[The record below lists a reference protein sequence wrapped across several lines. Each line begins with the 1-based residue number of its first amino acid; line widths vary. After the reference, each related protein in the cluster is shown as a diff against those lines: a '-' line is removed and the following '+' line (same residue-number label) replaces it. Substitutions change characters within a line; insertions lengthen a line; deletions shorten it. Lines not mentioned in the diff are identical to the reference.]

1 VNTSINPETLI
12 IALIALGVGISLGIL
27 LARIFSGPARQK
39 RQVSEELRQNMETS
53 ATYRHEVTEHFVKT
67 SELIKNL
74 TSSYAE
80 LHQYLADS
88 AGKLATPE
96 TGRQLA
102 DAGSVQLELILPT
115 TNNGDQP
122 QVPRDYAPG
131 NGVLSEDYGL
141 GRVNSANEANST
153 NDADFDTTDE
163 NTEDDPTLK
172 VG

>member
-1 VNTSINPETLI
+1 MNTDMNPETLI
-12 IALIALGVGISLGIL
+12 IALIALGVGIILGVL
-27 LARIFSGPARQK
+27 LARVFSGPARQK
-39 RQVSEELRQNMETS
+39 RHVSEELRQNMESS
-53 ATYRHEVTEHFVKT
+53 ASYRHEVTEHFVKT

-74 TSSYAE
+74 TGSYAE

-88 AGKLATPE
+88 AGKLTTPE

-102 DAGSVQLELILPT
+102 EAGSVQLELILPT

-122 QVPRDYAPG
+122 QAPRDYAPG

-141 GRVNSANEANST
+141 GRANPANEERPT
-153 NDADFDTTDE
+153 NDADFNANE
-163 NTEDDPTLK
+163 KNTEDDPTLK